1 MDIRIKQIIHAL
13 VSVRNKGNESMVN
26 EAICNCR
33 CLDLDY
39 DDVDEEKQKETFYD
53 KSVRQQKM

>member
-1 MDIRIKQIIHAL
+1 
-13 VSVRNKGNESMVN
+13 MVN